1 MIRYEVKMD
10 PIVISPNDLWQV
22 IVAVCGGIIALSGAG
37 AVITGIVHKAK
48 APNVKQNERLDK
60 IENDIKEIKEQQQ
73 VNNTRFAADSCRMD
87 NLEETFRE
95 TTKLMIKSLQALTAH
110 AIDGNNVEQLKSV
123 DDQLNSYLLNGISSR

>member
-1 MIRYEVKMD
+1 ME

-22 IVAVCGGIIALSGAG
+22 LVAVCGGIIALSGAG
-37 AVITGIVHKAK
+37 AVITGIIHKAK

-73 VNNTRFAADSCRMD
+73 ANNTRFAADSSRMD
-87 NLEETFRE
+87 DLEETFRE

-110 AIDGNNVEQLKSV
+110 AIDGNNVEQLKNV
-123 DDQLNSYLLNGISSR
+123 DDQLNNYLLNGISSR

>member
-1 MIRYEVKMD
+1 MD

-73 VNNTRFAADSCRMD
+73 VNNTRFAADSSRMD
-87 NLEETFRE
+87 DLEETFRE

-110 AIDGNNVEQLKSV
+110 AIDGNNVEQLKNV
-123 DDQLNSYLLNGISSR
+123 DDQLNNYLLNGISSR